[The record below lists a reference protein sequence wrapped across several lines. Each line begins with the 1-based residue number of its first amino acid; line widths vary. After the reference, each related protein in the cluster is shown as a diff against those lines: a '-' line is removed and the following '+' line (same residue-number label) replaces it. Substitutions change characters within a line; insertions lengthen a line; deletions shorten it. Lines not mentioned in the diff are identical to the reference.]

1 MSSKKLQHSWVVRS
15 KIRNVP
21 NNTVIITLEHQGF
34 LTGSFSD
41 NFAYDFAVFSELP
54 SEFQYSTRRDDV
66 TTTCILTFTEDD
78 IDGGYM
84 DELFSL
90 LIANSE
96 AEFNAD
102 S

>member
-15 KIRNVP
+15 KIRNIHKD
-21 NNTVIITLEHQGF
+21 TVIITLEHQGF

-41 NFAYDFAVFSELP
+41 DFAYDFAVFSELP

-90 LIANSE
+90 LIADSE
-96 AEFNAD
+96 ADPNAE